1 MSPINTLTPEQNR
14 RPLQTIFWNARSCIM
29 MYFFLLKLHRGLLAR
44 IRLAMNQPLA
54 ISGKDLLPAGL
65 HEQMLIQICYST
77 CLAWATMSLLNTQC
91 AFFEILI
98 NFVLNPSIASTVSCT
113 SGGWSK
119 LNTLGQRQNVRH
131 FPDDIFKCILN
142 VWISIKISLKFVSK
156 VRTNNIP
163 ALVKIT
169 TWRLPGDKPLS
180 EPMMVSL
187 LSHIWVTRPQCVSHH
202 CAPPPP
208 PPPLLSPPQPPP
220 PPLPTPPPPP
230 PPGTAPTC

>member
-1 MSPINTLTPEQNR
+1 
-14 RPLQTIFWNARSCIM
+14 
-29 MYFFLLKLHRGLLAR
+29 
-44 IRLAMNQPLA
+44 
-54 ISGKDLLPAGL
+54 
-65 HEQMLIQICYST
+65 MLIQICYST

-91 AFFEILI
+91 AFFEIVT

-119 LNTLGQRQNVRH
+119 LNLLGQRQNVRH
-131 FPDDIFKCILN
+131 FPDDIFKCIFFHTN

-156 VRTNNIP
+156 VRINNIP

-187 LSHIWVTRPQCVSHH
+187 LSHIWVTRSQCVSHH
-202 CAPPPP
+202 CAPPP
-208 PPPLLSPPQPPP
+208 LSPTTT
-220 PPLPTPPPPP
+220 PTPTPHPTP
-230 PPGTAPTC
+230 APTTWDGTHLLDHRQARCWPQIQGYSKFPWRLIISYTFAWSDTNWSDTCLVKF